1 MEVYKRFERKNK
13 VRKGYTP
20 YILHVNEWKY
30 TYYTQ
35 GHQLINF
42 STLINK
48 GPWLK
53 YAKTEDRSRR
63 QLLKGHQKNTWRSH
77 RRAISYYKCNSNMH
91 PRAT

>member
-1 MEVYKRFERKNK
+1 MEVYF
-13 VRKGYTP
+13 
-20 YILHVNEWKY
+20 
-30 TYYTQ
+30 TQ

-63 QLLKGHQKNTWRSH
+63 QLLKGHQKNT
-77 RRAISYYKCNSNMH
+77 RRAISCYKFNSNLH
-91 PRAT
+91 ARAT